1 MVRLQVLHVHGPPT
15 RVGARGRRN
24 PGQLVELELV
34 EALLEV
40 LVVLDLVGEQ
50 DEQRTWGFES
60 VAVMM
65 MIETRMRIK
74 LMRMNTMTMKMRSEN
89 YNDQRT
95 KMRSE
100 N

>member
-34 EALLEV
+34 VEELVEALLEV

-50 DEQRTWGFES
+50 DEQRT
-60 VAVMM
+60 
-65 MIETRMRIK
+65 
-74 LMRMNTMTMKMRSEN
+74 
-89 YNDQRT
+89 
-95 KMRSE
+95 
-100 N
+100 

>member
-34 EALLEV
+34 LEELVVLVEV

-50 DEQRTWGFES
+50 DEQRT
-60 VAVMM
+60 
-65 MIETRMRIK
+65 
-74 LMRMNTMTMKMRSEN
+74 
-89 YNDQRT
+89 
-95 KMRSE
+95 
-100 N
+100 

>member
-1 MVRLQVLHVHGPPT
+1 M
-15 RVGARGRRN
+15 
-24 PGQLVELELV
+24 V

-65 MIETRMRIK
+65 IKTRMRIK